1 MNRTTLGFWVAALY
15 NTCIIIFS
23 KGFGG
28 DLGDVDPLFGSAG
41 CVAVLLWGAAYF
53 ALSRRYEVAPAV
65 ALVFCVEKAFY
76 GIHWLIWMS
85 SHGGEL
91 AEMTSQDPLT
101 GMFFSIYGAGD
112 LLFMV
117 FFGAVAWNWR
127 HNLTGSSPT

>member
-1 MNRTTLGFWVAALY
+1 MKRTTIGFWLAALY
-15 NTCIIIFS
+15 NACIIIFS
-23 KGFGG
+23 KGFGD
-28 DLGDVDPLFGSAG
+28 DLGAVDPLFGPAG

-53 ALSRRYEVAPAV
+53 ALSRRYEVAPAL
-65 ALVFCVEKAFY
+65 ALVFCLEKAFY
-76 GIHWLIWMS
+76 ATHWLIWMS
-85 SHGGEL
+85 SHRSEL

-117 FFGAVAWNWR
+117 FFGTVAWNWR